1 MSKNIIFLFFLL
13 SIIEISKLQEVD
25 KDMMRAVA
33 CLSLIRRLD
42 DKSVD
47 QRVLSTYMLS
57 CFAQIDD
64 STAQKLIM
72 SQTSNRLDLSEEQIK
87 KLTNMHEIEKKYTE
101 DQIMDYSNAL
111 NKALEKLK
119 NAGPG
124 AMRSPH
130 KGSRGNSNN
139 NKNRENANSL
149 LGNMISVL
157 FGLFSTNDSL
167 LLLIGLFVG
176 LYLILKQVRK
186 CCTNNEKNKSGN
198 NSKSKVKKKGRK
210 TE

>member
-42 DKSVD
+42 DKSAD

-57 CFAQIDD
+57 CFVQIDD

-124 AMRSPH
+124 AMRSPQ
-130 KGSRGNSNN
+130 KGSRGNSNS

-157 FGLFSTNDSL
+157 LGLFSTNDSL

-198 NSKSKVKKKGRK
+198 NSKSKVKKRK
-210 TE
+210 KN

>member
-57 CFAQIDD
+57 CFVQIDD

-119 NAGPG
+119 NTPPGSMRAPSQGGEFSTKSNNRPEGPG
-124 AMRSPH
+124 LLGRMIA
-130 KGSRGNSNN
+130 
-139 NKNRENANSL
+139 SL
-149 LGNMISVL
+149 LGM
-157 FGLFSTNDSL
+157 FTTNDSL
-167 LLLIGLFVG
+167 FILFG
-176 LYLILKQVRK
+176 AFIIFYLILRQIRK
-186 CCTNNEKNKSGN
+186 WFGSNDKNVKNNVKKVTKNK
-198 NSKSKVKKKGRK
+198 KKVK
-210 TE
+210 

>member
-57 CFAQIDD
+57 CFVQIDD

-124 AMRSPH
+124 SMRSPQ
-130 KGSRGNSNN
+130 KGSRGNSNS

-157 FGLFSTNDSL
+157 LGLFSTNDSL

-198 NSKSKVKKKGRK
+198 NSKSKVKKRK
-210 TE
+210 KN

>member
-47 QRVLSTYMLS
+47 QRILSTYMLS

-72 SQTSNRLDLSEEQIK
+72 SQTSNRLDLS
-87 KLTNMHEIEKKYTE
+87 
-101 DQIMDYSNAL
+101 
-111 NKALEKLK
+111 
-119 NAGPG
+119 
-124 AMRSPH
+124 
-130 KGSRGNSNN
+130 
-139 NKNRENANSL
+139 
-149 LGNMISVL
+149 
-157 FGLFSTNDSL
+157 
-167 LLLIGLFVG
+167 
-176 LYLILKQVRK
+176 
-186 CCTNNEKNKSGN
+186 
-198 NSKSKVKKKGRK
+198 
-210 TE
+210 

>member
-33 CLSLIRRLD
+33 CLSLMRRLD

-124 AMRSPH
+124 EMRSPQ
-130 KGSRGNSNN
+130 KGSRGNSNS

-157 FGLFSTNDSL
+157 LGLFSTNDSL

>member
-1 MSKNIIFLFFLL
+1 MSKNIILLFFLL

-124 AMRSPH
+124 AMRSPQ
-130 KGSRGNSNN
+130 KGSRGNSNS

-157 FGLFSTNDSL
+157 LGLFSTNDSL

>member
-57 CFAQIDD
+57 CFVQIDD

-72 SQTSNRLDLSEEQIK
+72 SQTSNRLDISEEQIK

-124 AMRSPH
+124 AMRSSQ
-130 KGSRGNSNN
+130 KGSRGNSNS

-157 FGLFSTNDSL
+157 LGLFSTNDSL

-198 NSKSKVKKKGRK
+198 NSKSKVKKRRK

>member
-13 SIIEISKLQEVD
+13 SIIEISKLQDID

-33 CLSLIRRLD
+33 CLSLIRKLD
-42 DKSVD
+42 NKPSD
-47 QRVLSTYMLS
+47 QRVLSTYLLT
-57 CFAQIDD
+57 CFVTIDD
-64 STAQKLIM
+64 STTQKLIM
-72 SQTSNRLDLSEEQIK
+72 SQTSNKLDLSKDQIE
-87 KLTNMHEIEKKYTE
+87 KLTNMYEIEKKFTE

-119 NAGPG
+119 NSGPEG
-124 AMRSPH
+124 MKSPP
-130 KGSRGNSNN
+130 KGSRGNSNS
-139 NKNRENANSL
+139 NKNRENVNSL

-157 FGLFSTNDSL
+157 LGLFSTNDSL

-176 LYLILKQVRK
+176 LYLILKQIRK
-186 CCTNNEKNKSGN
+186 CCVNNEKNKTGN
-198 NSKSKVKKKGRK
+198 NNKSKVKKKGKK